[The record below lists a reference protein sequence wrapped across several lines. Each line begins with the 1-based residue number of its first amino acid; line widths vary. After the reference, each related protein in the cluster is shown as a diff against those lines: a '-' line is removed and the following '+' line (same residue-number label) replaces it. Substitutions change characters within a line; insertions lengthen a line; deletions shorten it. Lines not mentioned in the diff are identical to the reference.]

1 MANNIEKQL
10 KEISERL
17 EQGVKEIFTSERY
30 TEYLNTM
37 SKFHNYSFNNT
48 LLITMQKP
56 EATLVAG
63 YQAWQKKFN
72 RHVKRGEKGIQ
83 IIAPAPIREKQE
95 IEKTLHSRD
104 MHAHAGHILQYP
116 QFFQPVQRAWAV
128 WALCKMSFASMMDGS
143 FGYDFGGGMPKK
155 TA

>member
-48 LLITMQKP
+48 LLITMQNRR
-56 EATLVAG
+56 LLW
-63 YQAWQKKFN
+63 WQGI
-72 RHVKRGEKGIQ
+72 RRG
-83 IIAPAPIREKQE
+83 RRS
-95 IEKTLHSRD
+95 L
-104 MHAHAGHILQYP
+104 
-116 QFFQPVQRAWAV
+116 
-128 WALCKMSFASMMDGS
+128 
-143 FGYDFGGGMPKK
+143 
-155 TA
+155 TAM

>member
-56 EATLVAG
+56 EARSSHQYRYG
-63 YQAWQKKFN
+63 RN
-72 RHVKRGEKGIQ
+72 RRLKRST
-83 IIAPAPIREKQE
+83 R
-95 IEKTLHSRD
+95 
-104 MHAHAGHILQYP
+104 
-116 QFFQPVQRAWAV
+116 
-128 WALCKMSFASMMDGS
+128 
-143 FGYDFGGGMPKK
+143 
-155 TA
+155 

>member
-48 LLITMQKP
+48 LLR
-56 EATLVAG
+56 
-63 YQAWQKKFN
+63 KKDSQT
-72 RHVKRGEKGIQ
+72 V
-83 IIAPAPIREKQE
+83 
-95 IEKTLHSRD
+95 
-104 MHAHAGHILQYP
+104 
-116 QFFQPVQRAWAV
+116 PVPVRSV
-128 WALCKMSFASMMDGS
+128 LRSLLLS
-143 FGYDFGGGMPKK
+143 P
-155 TA
+155 

>member
-48 LLITMQKP
+48 MLIAMQKP
-56 EATLVAG
+56 DATLVVG
-63 YQAWQKKFN
+63 FKEYTLPN
-72 RHVKRGEKGIQ
+72 
-83 IIAPAPIREKQE
+83 KQ
-95 IEKTLHSRD
+95 
-104 MHAHAGHILQYP
+104 
-116 QFFQPVQRAWAV
+116 
-128 WALCKMSFASMMDGS
+128 
-143 FGYDFGGGMPKK
+143 GGR
-155 TA
+155 

>member
-48 LLITMQKP
+48 LLMVDPNVGGTVSVILARKLYKM
-56 EATLVAG
+56 
-63 YQAWQKKFN
+63 KKN
-72 RHVKRGEKGIQ
+72 
-83 IIAPAPIREKQE
+83 
-95 IEKTLHSRD
+95 
-104 MHAHAGHILQYP
+104 
-116 QFFQPVQRAWAV
+116 
-128 WALCKMSFASMMDGS
+128 
-143 FGYDFGGGMPKK
+143 
-155 TA
+155 

>member
-48 LLITMQKP
+48 LLITILPNWTDRIKFILIPRNWQWQHGIPVLIYQK
-56 EATLVAG
+56 
-63 YQAWQKKFN
+63 
-72 RHVKRGEKGIQ
+72 
-83 IIAPAPIREKQE
+83 
-95 IEKTLHSRD
+95 S
-104 MHAHAGHILQYP
+104 
-116 QFFQPVQRAWAV
+116 
-128 WALCKMSFASMMDGS
+128 
-143 FGYDFGGGMPKK
+143 
-155 TA
+155 

>member
-48 LLITMQKP
+48 LLITMQ
-56 EATLVAG
+56 TGGYSGGRVSGVAEE
-63 YQAWQKKFN
+63 
-72 RHVKRGEKGIQ
+72 V
-83 IIAPAPIREKQE
+83 
-95 IEKTLHSRD
+95 
-104 MHAHAGHILQYP
+104 
-116 QFFQPVQRAWAV
+116 
-128 WALCKMSFASMMDGS
+128 
-143 FGYDFGGGMPKK
+143 
-155 TA
+155 